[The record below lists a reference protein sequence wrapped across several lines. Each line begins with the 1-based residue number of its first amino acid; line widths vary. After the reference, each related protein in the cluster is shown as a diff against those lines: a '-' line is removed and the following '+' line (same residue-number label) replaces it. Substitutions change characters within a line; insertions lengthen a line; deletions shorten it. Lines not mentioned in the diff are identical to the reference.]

1 MQRVRLVSLAVIIIR
16 VDHELSVPEQV
27 GLSAPPL
34 NPALPPRK
42 VPTIPSR
49 FRPPPGPVA
58 TTTRG
63 DGPRRVYLDVQS
75 MPPNLAYPPRPVP
88 GSVADLDII
97 MDHCDFSQ
105 GKVRIPFLLLVFF
118 TH

>member
-1 MQRVRLVSLAVIIIR
+1 MQRVRLFSRLVI
-16 VDHELSVPEQV
+16 DGANQNPSVPEQI

-75 MPPNLAYPPRPVP
+75 TPPNLAYPPRPVP

-105 GKVRIPFLLLVFF
+105 GKVRFVLILSSA
-118 TH
+118 H